1 MNDLSI
7 SVNILDR
14 NYKLKVTTETEEY
27 VREAAKLIE
36 DNAKKYS
43 SMFAHKDRQD
53 LLAMIA
59 LEKITSLLQIEK
71 RVRYQ
76 GTELLD
82 KLKEIDSVLTEQI
95 EQ

>member
-1 MNDLSI
+1 MDDLSI
-7 SVNILDR
+7 SVTILDR
-14 NYKLKVTTETEEY
+14 NYKLKVTSETEEY
-27 VREAAKLIE
+27 VRGAAKLIE
-36 DNAKKYS
+36 ENAKKYA

-71 RVRYQ
+71 RIKYQ
-76 GTELLD
+76 GTELID
-82 KLKEIDSVLTEQI
+82 KLTEINSILAEQI